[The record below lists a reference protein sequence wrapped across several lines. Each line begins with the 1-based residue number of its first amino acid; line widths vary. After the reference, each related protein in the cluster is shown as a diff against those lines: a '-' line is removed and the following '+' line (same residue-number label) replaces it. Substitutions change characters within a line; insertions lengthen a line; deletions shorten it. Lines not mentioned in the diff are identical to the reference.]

1 MKNIL
6 KIIFVIIG
14 TIIGA
19 GFASGKEIYLFFGM
33 YGQNGIIGI
42 IISQILIGA
51 IIYKVLKISKKEEL
65 TTYEELTNKT
75 IKNKKINEIIK
86 IIINIFLLMTFYVMI
101 AGFSAYFSQELGIP
115 NIIGTII
122 IGILCYIIFMG
133 NIDRLIQVNSI
144 LIPALIIFII
154 ILATKNL
161 DAFSNINEKMIQDNF
176 PKSIWSAIL
185 YSSYNSITLI
195 PIIVSLKKYIQ
206 NKKQI
211 TIVSILCTV
220 ILITLAIAIFG
231 LILKVDININQIEL
245 PTVYVAGMVGKIYK
259 YLYGLI
265 ILVAIFTS
273 AISAGYT
280 ILENYTAKPKNYKKI
295 ALLLCL
301 SSVLV
306 SKIGFSN
313 LINTLYPMFGLLG
326 IMQIYFVFV
335 KK

>member
-1 MKNIL
+1 MQDL
-6 KIIFVIIG
+6 HH
-14 TIIGA
+14 
-19 GFASGKEIYLFFGM
+19 GKEIYLFFGM

-42 IISQILIGA
+42 IISQILIGL
-51 IIYKVLKISKKEEL
+51 IIYKVLTISKKEEII
-65 TTYEELTNKT
+65 TYDELTNKI

-86 IIINIFLLMTFYVMI
+86 IIINIFLLMSFYVMI

-133 NIDRLIQVNSI
+133 NIDRLIQVNSL

-154 ILATKNL
+154 VLATKNL
-161 DAFSNINEKMIQDNF
+161 YAFSNINEKMIQDNF
-176 PKSIWSAIL
+176 HKSIWSAIL

-195 PIIVSLKKYIQ
+195 PIIVSLKKYIK

-211 TIVSILCTV
+211 TIVSVLCTV

-245 PTVYVAGMVGKIYK
+245 PTVYVAGMAGKIYK

-273 AISAGYT
+273 AISAGYS
-280 ILENYTAKPKNYKKI
+280 ILESYTSEPKKYKKI

-301 SSVLV
+301 SSMLV

-326 IMQIYFVFV
+326 IMQIYFVFAH
-335 KK
+335 KN